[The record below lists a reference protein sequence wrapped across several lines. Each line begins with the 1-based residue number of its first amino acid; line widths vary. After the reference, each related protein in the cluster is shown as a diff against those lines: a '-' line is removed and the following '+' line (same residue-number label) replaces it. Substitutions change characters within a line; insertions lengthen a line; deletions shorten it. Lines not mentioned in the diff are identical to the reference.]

1 VGNGDRGLGTAD
13 WGLENGGKSSDKSA
27 IKIGSTLAQLRQ
39 GAGNK
44 RPAEWPRANWPTE
57 RLSICTS

>member
-1 VGNGDRGLGTAD
+1 VGNGDRGLGTED

-44 RPAEWPRANWPTE
+44 EN
-57 RLSICTS
+57 